1 MVPRGL
7 CIRRKDRN
15 RKQSRSK
22 YIRVGNP
29 RQSIYLPKAERTP
42 VCICICICIC
52 HQSAPHRYY
61 SLVPTLG
68 LDILTTL
75 CSLVCQLASS
85 YHSFGAS
92 TDIPASHHHPFARKL
107 PESPRRA
114 LTDGSVSALAT
125 VGFLQPNRGAE
136 VDLSQVVAP
145 RSFRAAVCQIASSRG
160 YLSIAWGTQITLG
173 RIRRARL
180 TDAVPSALRRRESRP
195 IPAGNTAESAA
206 TNHS

>member
-1 MVPRGL
+1 MKKMVPRGL

-42 VCICICICIC
+42 VCICICIC

-107 PESPRRA
+107 PESHRKA
-114 LTDGSVSALAT
+114 LTDGSVSALAA
-125 VGFLQPNRGAE
+125 VGFCSPIAVQKSTSRSLSLQG
-136 VDLSQVVAP
+136 LFAP
-145 RSFRAAVCQIASSRG
+145 RF
-160 YLSIAWGTQITLG
+160 
-173 RIRRARL
+173 ARL
-180 TDAVPSALRRRESRP
+180 PALVA
-195 IPAGNTAESAA
+195 I
-206 TNHS
+206 